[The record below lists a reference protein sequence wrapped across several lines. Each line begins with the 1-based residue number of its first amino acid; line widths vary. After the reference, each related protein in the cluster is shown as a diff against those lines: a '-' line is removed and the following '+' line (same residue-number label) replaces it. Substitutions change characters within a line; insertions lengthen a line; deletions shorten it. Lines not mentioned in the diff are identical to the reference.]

1 MAEIVNLNRVR
12 KARLREEEQA
22 RAAANRVRFGQDK
35 ASRES
40 RKTEALRQQRE
51 LDGKRTTD
59 ES

>member
-40 RKTEALRQQRE
+40 RKAEALRQQRE